1 MTETHYYEGLGRRKE
16 ATARVRLH
24 TGGAGGNFLVNDK
37 PISEYFSRAVDQ
49 VQISRALNVTGTS
62 GRFDITVKVTGGG
75 VTGQAGAVSLGVAR
89 ALLKADPDY
98 KKVLRG
104 EWPVDA
110 RCTSQRT
117 QETRSEAGQKST
129 AVYQTLIT

>member
-37 PISEYFSRAVDQ
+37 PINEYFTRAVDQ
-49 VQISRALNVTGTS
+49 GQINRALSVTGTS
-62 GRFDITVKVTGGG
+62 GRFDITVKVNGGG

-98 KKVLRG
+98 KKVLRENG
-104 EWPVDA
+104 LLTRDA
-110 RCTSQRT
+110 RAKERKKPGLKRARKAPQYTKR
-117 QETRSEAGQKST
+117 
-129 AVYQTLIT
+129 